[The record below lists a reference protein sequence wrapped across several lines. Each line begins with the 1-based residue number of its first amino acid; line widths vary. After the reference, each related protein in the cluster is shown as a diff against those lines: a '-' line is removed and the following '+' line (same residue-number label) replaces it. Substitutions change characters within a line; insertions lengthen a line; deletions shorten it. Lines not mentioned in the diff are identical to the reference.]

1 MNRVVVAALVALVF
15 WAPATLA
22 EENIGIFE
30 TLLES
35 SVSFSETTDAI
46 ESALAG
52 AETDFVLHAS
62 HVVRVPD
69 DMHQAKV
76 YVLTSPAYAE
86 AAAGESPRTIS
97 AQVLRVAVFTSGDEQ
112 KTFVNM
118 ANPVAHAMVF
128 YARRFASL
136 RQTYPAKQSRIRL
149 GQLGQRKSIASSTA
163 MVLPR

>member
-1 MNRVVVAALVALVF
+1 MKNIVVISLLALLS
-15 WAPATLA
+15 WAPATFA
-22 EENIGIFE
+22 DESIGIFE
-30 TLLES
+30 TIRES

-46 ESALAG
+46 ESALAKSG
-52 AETDFVLHAS
+52 TELVLHAS

-97 AQVLRVAVFTSGDEQ
+97 AQMLRIAVFTSGDEQ
-112 KTFVNM
+112 KTFINM

-128 YARRFASL
+128 YADSPKL
-136 RQTYPAKQSRIRL
+136 QDGEI
-149 GQLGQRKSIASSTA
+149 
-163 MVLPR
+163 

>member
-1 MNRVVVAALVALVF
+1 MNRIVIAALVALVS
-15 WAPATLA
+15 WAPPTLA
-22 EENIGIFE
+22 EEDIGIFE

-52 AETDFVLHAS
+52 AETGFVLHAS

-69 DMHQAKV
+69 NLHQAKV

-128 YARRFASL
+128 YRFASL
-136 RQTYPAKQSRIRL
+136 WQTYRAKRSSIRL

-163 MVLPR
+163 MVPPR